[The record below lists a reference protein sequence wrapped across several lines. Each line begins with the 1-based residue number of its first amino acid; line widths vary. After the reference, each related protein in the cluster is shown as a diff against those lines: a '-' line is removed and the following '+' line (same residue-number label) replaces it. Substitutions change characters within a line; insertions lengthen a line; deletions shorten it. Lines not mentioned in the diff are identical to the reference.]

1 MQLCNEGDNMQNN
14 QKSFGRRGLPPLEA
28 KADNPYTGQRM
39 AVQGQQKFDAVTSVD
54 ENLRLFMLQVY
65 NFMSAGLVI
74 TGLFAVA
81 TYWLTVTGDPAVAAL
96 RDDNTP
102 AQMTDTEYLT
112 DLGMLLWGT
121 PLRYVVCLGPL
132 LIILFTCGMWR
143 HLPTKAAMVA
153 FGILSALVGVSF
165 SGLAL
170 TYTNGSIS
178 QMFFAT
184 AAAFGGLSLYGYTTA
199 KDLSGWG
206 SFLWMGLF
214 GIIAASIFDIFWPSD
229 SLHFAISV
237 IGIIVFS
244 GFTAYDTQMIKQAYS
259 DELTP
264 DDRTR
269 LAIRGALDLYLDF
282 INLFRFLLAVFGER
296 E

>member
-1 MQLCNEGDNMQNN
+1 MQNN
-14 QKSFGRRGLPPLEA
+14 QNSFGRRGLPAVEA
-28 KADNPYTGQRM
+28 KAHNPYTGHRM
-39 AVQGQQKFDAVTSVD
+39 AVQGQQKFSSVTGVD

-65 NFMSAGLVI
+65 NFMGAGLVI
-74 TGLFAVA
+74 TGLFAVL
-81 TYWLTVTGDPAVAAL
+81 TYWLTVTGDPALAAVWE
-96 RDDNTP
+96 DNTP

-121 PLRYVVCLGPL
+121 PLSYVICLGPL
-132 LIILFTCGMWR
+132 MIILFTAAMWR
-143 HLPTKAAMVA
+143 SLPTTAAMVA

-184 AAAFGGLSLYGYTTA
+184 AAAFGGLSLYGYMTA

-214 GIIAASIFDIFWPSD
+214 GIIAASIFNIFSPSD
-229 SLHFAISV
+229 SLHFAISI

-259 DELTP
+259 DELNP

-269 LAIRGALDLYLDF
+269 LALQGALDLYLDF
-282 INLFRFLLAVFGER
+282 INLFRFLLSVFGER